1 MGKISICDLPLA
13 VTVGVYPAERE
24 MRQKIRMNVEFELDL
39 SQAAVSDDLT
49 QTVNYAEIEDRI
61 VLLAEN
67 SSYQLLEALAGAV
80 CRLVL
85 EYDAVQSVTVRIE
98 KPLAAKRA
106 GAIAVEHSQARD

>member
-24 MRQKIRMNVEFELDL
+24 MRQKIQMNVEFELDL
-39 SQAAVSDDLT
+39 SGAAASDNLYD
-49 QTVNYAEIEDRI
+49 TVNYAEIEERI
-61 VLLAEN
+61 VQLAEN

-85 EYDAVQSVTVRIE
+85 EYAMVSSVTVRIE

-106 GAIAVEHSQARD
+106 RAIVVEHTEKRV